1 MSLIMEHEDAMRSMR
16 EHHLNFTTTSGAME
30 DSTKHRTVHVL
41 PCSSEREDELL
52 AGFRPGGLSVELSEF
67 PLQALYRR

>member
-30 DSTKHRTVHVL
+30 DSTKHVLFMFFHVHRSART
-41 PCSSEREDELL
+41 SSSRGFGQ
-52 AGFRPGGLSVELSEF
+52 AG
-67 PLQALYRR
+67 